1 MGFVSAD
8 PTNAQKA
15 YYRWN
20 SASPLFCCILFD
32 FTLFNF
38 YFIFILFYFIF
49 ILFLFYFYFIF
60 ILFYFILFYPHPL
73 VLPAIPRQLGA
84 LAKETAFYSHATGM
98 LQAC

>member
-20 SASPLFCCILFD
+20 SASPLFCCIL
-32 FTLFNF
+32 L
-38 YFIFILFYFIF
+38 YFILFIF

-60 ILFYFILFYPHPL
+60 ILFYFYFYFILFYPHPL